1 MVDLSING
9 CGIESDRLLRRG
21 LVLHLQ
27 IPPTPSNLPI
37 EVDAAVVRSVNGN
50 KVGLKFLEMRKRDGD
65 LLREL
70 SGTLAAH
77 GATLRPFVSSGR
89 HPAL

>member
-27 IPPTPSNLPI
+27 IPPTPGNLPI
-37 EVDAAVVRSVNGN
+37 EVNAAVVRSVNGN
-50 KVGLKFLEMRKRDGD
+50 KVGLKFLKIRKSDGD
-65 LLREL
+65 HLRQL

-77 GATLRPFVSSGR
+77 VATMRPFVSSGK